1 MKALGGVDDGR
12 WGVRLERVGRALVV
26 APSGMLDEAEA
37 ERLRGVLDSRHGNYS
52 AVILDL
58 RDLAGF
64 GGAGLEMLL
73 VQQDWAREQGVE
85 LAVVAGDVAREALG
99 RLDGDRTL
107 RVVDD
112 FDEALRPYR

>member
-26 APSGMLDEAEA
+26 APSGMLDESEA
-37 ERLRGVLDSRHGNYS
+37 ERLRGVVDSRHGSYG
-52 AVILDL
+52 AVVLDL

-64 GGAGLEMLL
+64 GGAGLAMLL
-73 VQQDWAREQGVE
+73 DQQTWAREQGVE
-85 LAVVAGDVAREALG
+85 LAVVAGDVAREALS
-99 RLDGDRTL
+99 RLDAAREL

-112 FDEALRPYR
+112 IDEALARYR